1 MYQVFILQIN
11 VYLVYKGFEPSPI
24 IHTKLS
30 TDEVVM
36 EKLQNRDW
44 QYLIES
50 LIYKVEKEKDY
61 YKIKTT
67 EDSGNDSR
75 HV

>member
-1 MYQVFILQIN
+1 M
-11 VYLVYKGFEPSPI
+11 YKGFEPSSV

-44 QYLIES
+44 QYLVES
-50 LIYKVEKEKDY
+50 LIYKVEKDKDY

-67 EDSGNDSR
+67 EDSLK
-75 HV
+75 